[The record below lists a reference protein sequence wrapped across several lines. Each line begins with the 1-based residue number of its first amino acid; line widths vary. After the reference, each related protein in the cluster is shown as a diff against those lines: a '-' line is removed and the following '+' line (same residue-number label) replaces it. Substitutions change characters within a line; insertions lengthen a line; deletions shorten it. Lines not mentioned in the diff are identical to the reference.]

1 MASHNH
7 NINMPNGDRILAST
21 CYDSANPDAL
31 RQVEVRIDAQMEF
44 NGGAPILCLSQ
55 LDRSTPGQTVILESR
70 DLYMNLVNFRKLTFT
85 NLKLLVLLTK
95 QYQDSIVRD
104 QCGHQ
109 VSLQDATHV
118 YDLIAEYIEL
128 LEDDCE
134 SI

>member
-1 MASHNH
+1 MAAHNH
-7 NINMPNGDRILAST
+7 HINMSNNDRILAST
-21 CYDSANPDAL
+21 CCDPANPDAL
-31 RQVEVRIDAQMEF
+31 RQVEVRFDAQIEF

-55 LDRSTPGQTVILESR
+55 LDRSTSGQTIIYDNR

-85 NLKLLVLLTK
+85 NLELLVLLTK
-95 QYQDSIVRD
+95 QYQDSIVHD